1 MLVVNISK
9 NRCPNC
15 GQGNIFQSN
24 NLFSYK
30 SVKMNAECPFCK
42 LDFVKEPGFYWGAMY
57 ASYALAIL
65 EAFIALIIN
74 TLIGISPKDNLTIWI
89 IVSVLLLLSPFNFRM
104 ARIIWLYI
112 LPDINSHKRLNSAF
126 K

>member
-1 MLVVNISK
+1 
-9 NRCPNC
+9 
-15 GQGNIFQSN
+15 
-24 NLFSYK
+24 
-30 SVKMNAECPFCK
+30 MNAECPFCK